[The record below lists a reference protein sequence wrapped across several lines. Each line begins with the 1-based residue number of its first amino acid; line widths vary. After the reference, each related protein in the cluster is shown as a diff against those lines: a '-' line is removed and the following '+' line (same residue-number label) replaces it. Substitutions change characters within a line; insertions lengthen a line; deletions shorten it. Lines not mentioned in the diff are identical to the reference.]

1 MTELTRYERAS
12 DFDAKVYS
20 KFKGKRSQCEFLAEY
35 LDMYGS
41 ITPLEALTAFGCFRL
56 SARIA
61 DLREDGYR
69 IKTDINEDGKRYAV
83 YRLQEDEDVQ
93 DND

>member
-12 DFDAKVYS
+12 DFDAKIYS
-20 KFKGKRSQCEFLAEY
+20 TFGDKRTQCEYLAEY

-61 DLREDGYR
+61 DLRADGYAIR
-69 IKTDINEDGKRYAV
+69 TDFNKEGRKRYAI
-83 YRLQEDEDVQ
+83 YSIEEVQ
-93 DND
+93 SDS